1 MAPLCQGASDI
12 YTPALP
18 EISRFFG
25 LSHTWSQLTV
35 IVYLFSYAFGQLIW
49 GYFSDRYGRKPAL
62 LYGMGIG
69 AVGFLISP
77 LSHSMG
83 LLLLSRIIQGLGLGA
98 IGVNYKT
105 IIIDSFDAKEVYK
118 ASSIANSAWGLGPI
132 LAPFIG
138 GYLTAWMGWKA
149 NFWFL
154 LIYIALNI
162 IMVATTLR
170 ETLPQPIKTPFK
182 EVLQIYRSHLA
193 SVPMWA
199 GIVVLTVIY
208 VQMLAFNLLAPFLI
222 IRELH
227 YSVIHY
233 GHVALAMGVAFF
245 IGSLVNKK
253 CLQYIAPHF
262 LCYYPIALAVIAS
275 IAMVVTHITLPLS
288 LWGVL
293 IPSLVINFTVGL
305 IFPNTIIRTQYLF
318 KEHTGLTTSTIGVL
332 MLLLTGVCTLFISF
346 SPTHTMLPLA
356 LWDLAMAVVSLVGY
370 YILHHRSSG

>member
-1 MAPLCQGASDI
+1 MAPLCQGSSDI

-18 EISRFFG
+18 EISRYFG
-25 LSHTWSQLTV
+25 LNHTWSQLTI
-35 IVYLFSYAFGQLIW
+35 IVYLFSYAIGQLIW
-49 GYFSDRYGRKPAL
+49 GYFSDRYGRRPAL

-69 AVGFLISP
+69 AVGFLVSP

-83 LLLLSRIIQGLGLGA
+83 LLLFSRIIQGIGLGA

-105 IIIDSFDAKEVYK
+105 IIVDSFNKQEVYK
-118 ASSIANSAWGLGPI
+118 ASSMANSAWGLGPI

-154 LIYIALNI
+154 LIYIVLSI
-162 IMVATTLR
+162 IIVATTLQ
-170 ETLPQPIKTPFK
+170 ETLPKPIKTPFK
-182 EVLQIYRSHLA
+182 QVLQVYRSHLTSLA
-193 SVPMWA
+193 MWS
-199 GIVVLTVIY
+199 GIVVLTAIY

-233 GHVALAMGVAFF
+233 GHIALAMGVAF
-245 IGSLVNKK
+245 ILGSIVNNK
-253 CLQYIAPHF
+253 CVQYIKPHF
-262 LCYYPIALAVIAS
+262 LCYYPVALAVVAA
-275 IAMVVTHITLPLS
+275 IAMVITHCVMPLN

-305 IFPNTIIRTQYLF
+305 VFPNTVIRTQYLF
-318 KEHTGLTTSTIGVL
+318 KKNMGLTTSTIGVL
-332 MLLLTGVCTLFISF
+332 MLFLTGICTLLISF
-346 SPTHTMLPLA
+346 SPATSMLPLA
-356 LWDLAMAVVSLVGY
+356 LWDLAMSVISLIGY
-370 YILHHRSSG
+370 YILHHHSSD